1 MMNEEVYRGLRTA
14 TFLAAAISMA
24 MGCAGLASANKR
36 SPGSVTDGK
45 FKPAATYPPAA
56 NYGPEP
62 KLTCPSGG
70 VNGAIEDGLKRQDL
84 KGKKV
89 VADGR
94 LCALADTM
102 LGYHLA
108 ENEAVPE
115 TVRVFLSAYFG
126 LPVTLSSRAFLSQDV
141 EVDLKKF
148 EAIADSMVTPL
159 VNFAETAKAPH
170 YGFIAER
177 ISASG
182 GSKGRDAM
190 VSDNPAGKTRVRM
203 IMYDEAVV
211 IDPLP
216 RSLPAGGTATLSG
229 HVEGSI
235 KNLKVQVVDPIG
247 KLKTTAGQ
255 GTAFSAPLA
264 CGDHNGK
271 MLVQITGESDSG
283 DAQLANLPIICGG
296 ALATEVSLPSAGP
309 AGAFDAGAGEK
320 SVGEAINADRTAA
333 GLKPLNVNA
342 SLSEI
347 ARGMAEK
354 QAAGKTVS
362 GADLTTMLQEKDI
375 SPSQTTETGSRAAS
389 ADEAYAQLSNSPSD
403 RANQMSPDVTDI
415 GVGVAKGP
423 DMAGKPSAIVI
434 MLYLKQL
441 PPADPVAAKSKLYE
455 AIEKKRA
462 ESKLERV
469 TKDEMLE
476 SVAQKYADAAAKH
489 AGQVPKEDEG
499 EIMAPLYKNA
509 MVVNQM
515 GGWVPDEAGAA
526 ALSDQGTALGKGK
539 LVGAG
544 VALGRSVQYGK
555 NSLFVVVLV
564 GTKHAGAKP
573 ARRAPA
579 KKK

>member
-1 MMNEEVYRGLRTA
+1 MMKEEVYRGLRTA
-14 TFLAAAISMA
+14 TFLAAAVAMA
-24 MGCAGLASANKR
+24 MGCAGLANANKR
-36 SPGSVTDGK
+36 SPGSTRDGK

-62 KLTCPSGG
+62 KYTCPSGG
-70 VNGAIEDGLKRQDL
+70 VNGAVEDELKRQDL
-84 KGKKV
+84 KGKKI

-102 LGYHLA
+102 LGYQLA
-108 ENEAVPE
+108 ENEALPE
-115 TVRVFLSAYFG
+115 SVRVFISAYFG

-159 VNFAETAKAPH
+159 VAFAETAKAPH
-170 YGFIAER
+170 YGLIADS
-177 ISASG
+177 ISSSG
-182 GSKGRDAM
+182 VKGRDAM

-216 RSLPAGGTATLSG
+216 RALPAGGTAKLSG
-229 HVEGSI
+229 HVEGTI
-235 KNLKVQVVDPIG
+235 KNLKVQVVDPVG
-247 KLKTTAGQ
+247 KLTTTKGE
-255 GTAFSAPLA
+255 GNAFSAPIA
-264 CGDHNGK
+264 CGEHNGK

-283 DAQLANLPIICGG
+283 DTQLASLPIVCGG
-296 ALATEVSLPSAGP
+296 SLATEVALPSAGP
-309 AGAFDAGAGEK
+309 AGAFDAAAGEK
-320 SVGEAINADRTAA
+320 SVSDAINADRTGA

-342 SLSEI
+342 ALSGI
-347 ARGMAEK
+347 ARSLAEQ

-362 GADLTTMLQEKDI
+362 GADLTTMLQDKEI
-375 SPSQTTETGSRAAS
+375 SPSQTSETGARAAS
-389 ADEAYAQLSNSPSD
+389 ADEALAQLSNNPSD
-403 RANQMSPDVTDI
+403 RANEMSPDVTDI
-415 GVGVAKGP
+415 GIGVAKGP
-423 DMAGKPSAIVI
+423 DLGGKPSAIVI

-455 AIEKKRA
+455 SIAKKRA
-462 ESKLERV
+462 DSKLETL
-469 TKDEMLE
+469 TKDEVLE
-476 SVAQKYADAAAKH
+476 SVAQKYAEAAAKH
-489 AGQVPKEDEG
+489 AGQVPKEDET

-515 GGWVPDEAGAA
+515 GGWVPDEAAA
-526 ALSDQGTALGKGK
+526 AGPSDQGTALGKGK
-539 LVGAG
+539 AIGAG

-555 NSLFVVVLV
+555 NSLFVVVLI
-564 GTKHAGAKP
+564 GTKQAAAKP